1 MKRENISLGTGRIAC
16 ELLVDSGS
24 FRERLSSDIAS
35 ARQSVYIQTLS
46 FEGDSAGRG
55 LADSVRGSGAGD
67 KRIIVDNYT
76 KYVLSDKFLCSPK
89 NWFDKELWHEVKATR
104 EMIANLRQNGV
115 GVRFVNPVG
124 LFLTKMPSRNHKKMI
139 VIDGRVSY
147 IGGINFSDHNFAWH
161 DLMLR
166 LEDTDIAAFLTGDF
180 LMSWDGK
187 HFGGRRRFD
196 GIELF
201 AFNGATNAT
210 DFGPILD
217 LIDAA
222 RTSIYVQSP
231 YLCHPFT
238 DRLHSAVSRGVN
250 VTVVT
255 PEKNNKRP
263 VQEYIVWE
271 AARSGFDLR
280 CYQGGMTHMKA
291 MLIDDE
297 ILVVGSCNFDSFSY
311 WFEQE
316 TVAVITDRRIV
327 DSFIEKVVN
336 PDDAN
341 CSKTKLRP
349 RRIMGYVRDLEIRA
363 ATRLMRLFNGK

>member
-1 MKRENISLGTGRIAC
+1 MEKENTSLATGQIAC

-24 FRERLSSDIAS
+24 FWERLSADITS

-55 LADSVRGSGAGD
+55 LADSVKASAAGD

-76 KYVLSDKFLCSPK
+76 RYVLSDKFLFSPK

-104 EMIANLRQNGV
+104 NMIDGLRQNGV

-124 LFLTKMPSRNHKKMI
+124 LLLTKMPSRNHKKMI
-139 VIDGRVSY
+139 IIDGHISY

-166 LEDTDIAAFLTGDF
+166 LENPGIAAFLTDDF
-180 LMSWDGK
+180 LMSWNGK

-201 AFNGATNAT
+201 AFNGATNKT
-210 DFGPILD
+210 DFEPLFD
-217 LIDAA
+217 LINAA
-222 RTSIYVQSP
+222 RSSIYVQSP

-238 DRLHSAVSRGVN
+238 DRLRAAVSRGVN
-250 VTVVT
+250 ITVVT
-255 PEKNNKRP
+255 PEKNNKKP
-263 VQEYIVWE
+263 VQEYIIWE
-271 AARSGFDLR
+271 AARSGFVLR
-280 CYQGGMTHMKA
+280 YYQGGMTHMKA

-297 ILVVGSCNFDSFSY
+297 ILIVGSCNFDSFSY

-316 TVAVITDRRIV
+316 TVAVITDRRII
-327 DSFIEKVVN
+327 DSFVERVVR

-341 CSKTKLRP
+341 CSKKTLPP

-363 ATRLMRLFNGK
+363 ATRLMGLFNGK